1 MKRMHKCLTFKC
13 EDLAFFERERIH
25 IQTFLVSLF
34 STTSDGEKRSMPA
47 IPKILQIY
55 KNIAEQ

>member
-47 IPKILQIY
+47 IPKILQI
-55 KNIAEQ
+55 